1 MNNQMNDLITHLES
15 EFGEIK
21 HGWDR
26 FPEGGKWPF
35 QVISLENGR
44 YNGISTF
51 STLGLSNYLLNS
63 PVSSKIIQQE
73 LFLMVPNRYGY
84 KNIPS
89 LLNEIGSFAID
100 NKKAFLRGDIVD
112 FNSGLSMIS
121 TNFTAFYVSMPVY
134 FPDSFASF
142 TSDINKN
149 NIVICWL
156 IPIFEEEKNFIRNN
170 GWGKFEEIIENVNPD
185 FFDLNREILLVGD

>member
-1 MNNQMNDLITHLES
+1 MNDLITHLES

-35 QVISLENGR
+35 QVISLGNGR

-63 PVSSKIIQQE
+63 PVSSKNIQQE
-73 LFLMVPNRYGY
+73 LFLMVPNSYGY

-89 LLNEIGSFAID
+89 LLNDIGSFAIE
-100 NKKAFLRGDIVD
+100 NKKAFLRGYIVD
-112 FNSGLSMIS
+112 CYSGIALIH
-121 TNFTAFYVSMPVY
+121 TNFTAFYVSPPVY

-142 TSDINKN
+142 SSISDETVIA
-149 NIVICWL
+149 ICWL
-156 IPIFEEEKNFIRNN
+156 IPIYEEEKVFIKNN
-170 GWGKFEEIIENVNPD
+170 GWEKFEEVIENANPN
-185 FFDLNREILLVGD
+185 FFDINRKILTSNI